1 MVGTIEPRFRRKLTR
16 VSLAALEC
24 GFLALALFS
33 TSCEAS
39 VNANASAKHVRADSE
54 EGPDFDKP
62 IGDQALA
69 SSANANAN
77 GSKPVVDTALLGAR
91 HDLSLVGEH
100 ANAICACV
108 KVGIGSAASAAFQWQ
123 AGAPH
128 LNDDTELTF
137 AMTTENQPCANEPK
151 GSNGASYWGY
161 RIVGN
166 DVIVFLEGAREG
178 RPRTSA
184 AIIPKPVG
192 NGQVYVAPAKRR
204 LPYGRALDGK
214 GERCKIGGAPAKRT
228 TPFSQTELGDSSA
241 RDANTAPAI
250 DDVE

>member
-1 MVGTIEPRFRRKLTR
+1 MT
-16 VSLAALEC
+16 LESSTWVLC
-24 GFLALALFS
+24 GAVALALFS
-33 TSCEAS
+33 LNCEAS
-39 VNANASAKHVRADSE
+39 ANANASAQHARADAE

-62 IGDQALA
+62 IGDKELA
-69 SSANANAN
+69 AKANANA
-77 GSKPVVDTALLGAR
+77 STPVVDTALLGAR

-108 KVGIGSAASAAFQWQ
+108 KVGIGSASSAAFQWQ

-151 GSNGASYWGY
+151 GSTGASYWGY

-184 AIIPKPVG
+184 AIIPKPLG

-204 LPYGRALDGK
+204 LPYGRTLDGK
-214 GERCKIGGAPAKRT
+214 GERCKIGGAMAKRT
-228 TPFSQTELGDSSA
+228 TPFSQTELGDSTA
-241 RDANTAPAI
+241 RDANNAPTV